1 MHINYYIHNIIVAH
15 IRELEKNHVVIID
28 NVLPPSVLHYANLHA
43 TKLSIRME
51 HSDGNAIQ
59 VRRDVLL
66 SIKECDPCDHGD
78 AMIHCIKLL
87 RGIPYILNK
96 FHYSASAEYVVPR
109 QCQLALYKRIL
120 KVEEEEE
127 EDKEDCNN
135 VNTTTTSDNNSTP
148 TAAAA
153 EGYVRHLDRC
163 TLSISEMGLLGWLRA
178 SDYRHRVITAI
189 LYLNSPSWNSGGELR
204 LFDYNNNN
212 NNTATTSSID
222 DDASDG
228 SDDNYL
234 DILPTG
240 GKLILFD
247 SSKVEHQVLASH
259 VGGEDRYALT
269 CWFNGDLT
277 PEKK

>member
-1 MHINYYIHNIIVAH
+1 
-15 IRELEKNHVVIID
+15 
-28 NVLPPSVLHYANLHA
+28 
-43 TKLSIRME
+43 ME
-51 HSDGNAIQ
+51 RSDGNDVT

-66 SIKECDPCDHGD
+66 SIKECDPHDHGD

-96 FHYSASAEYVVPR
+96 FHYTACGPDYVVPR
-109 QCQLALYKRIL
+109 QCQLALYKRIIL
-120 KVEEEEE
+120 KEEE
-127 EDKEDCNN
+127 EDEGEDGTAPISNTDNN
-135 VNTTTTSDNNSTP
+135 VSSSTAP
-148 TAAAA
+148 TAKAA

-189 LYLNSPSWNSGGELR
+189 LYLNSPTWNSGGELR
-204 LFDYNNNN
+204 LFDYNNA
-212 NNTATTSSID
+212 TAASTSID
-222 DDASDG
+222 NVSG
-228 SDDNYL
+228 SDADFNYS

-269 CWFNGDLT
+269 CWFNGNLT

>member
-1 MHINYYIHNIIVAH
+1 
-15 IRELEKNHVVIID
+15 
-28 NVLPPSVLHYANLHA
+28 
-43 TKLSIRME
+43 ME
-51 HSDGNAIQ
+51 RSDGNDVN

-66 SIKECDPCDHGD
+66 SIKECDDAHDHGD
-78 AMIHCIKLL
+78 AMVHCIKLL

-96 FHYSASAEYVVPR
+96 FHYTACGPEYVVPR
-109 QCQLALYKRIL
+109 QCQLALYKRIIL
-120 KVEEEEE
+120 EEEE
-127 EDKEDCNN
+127 EDEDGAAPIS
-135 VNTTTTSDNNSTP
+135 NTDNNHSSSTAP
-148 TAAAA
+148 TAKAA

-189 LYLNSPSWNSGGELR
+189 LYLNSPTWNSGGELR
-204 LFDYNNNN
+204 LFDYNDA
-212 NNTATTSSID
+212 ATTTTAPTSID
-222 DDASDG
+222 NVGGG
-228 SDDNYL
+228 SDADGNYS

-277 PEKK
+277 PEKKEVTGNK

>member
-1 MHINYYIHNIIVAH
+1 
-15 IRELEKNHVVIID
+15 
-28 NVLPPSVLHYANLHA
+28 
-43 TKLSIRME
+43 ME
-51 HSDGNAIQ
+51 HSDGNTIQ

-127 EDKEDCNN
+127 DEKDCNN
-135 VNTTTTSDNNSTP
+135 VNATATNADNSNTLVSSSSTP

-189 LYLNSPSWNSGGELR
+189 LYLNSPTWNSGGELR

-212 NNTATTSSID
+212 TATTSID
-222 DDASDG
+222 DDVSSG
-228 SDDNYL
+228 SDNYL

>member
-1 MHINYYIHNIIVAH
+1 
-15 IRELEKNHVVIID
+15 
-28 NVLPPSVLHYANLHA
+28 
-43 TKLSIRME
+43 ME
-51 HSDGNAIQ
+51 RSDGNDVT

-66 SIKECDPCDHGD
+66 SIKECDPHDHGD

-96 FHYSASAEYVVPR
+96 FHYTACGPDYVVPR
-109 QCQLALYKRIL
+109 QCQLALYKRIIL
-120 KVEEEEE
+120 KEEE
-127 EDKEDCNN
+127 EDEEEDGAAPIS
-135 VNTTTTSDNNSTP
+135 NTDNNDSSSTAP
-148 TAAAA
+148 TAKAA

-189 LYLNSPSWNSGGELR
+189 LYLNSPTWNSGGELR
-204 LFDYNNNN
+204 LFDYNDA
-212 NNTATTSSID
+212 TAATTSID
-222 DDASDG
+222 NVSG
-228 SDDNYL
+228 SDSDADINYS

-269 CWFNGDLT
+269 CWFNGNLT

>member
-1 MHINYYIHNIIVAH
+1 
-15 IRELEKNHVVIID
+15 
-28 NVLPPSVLHYANLHA
+28 
-43 TKLSIRME
+43 ME
-51 HSDGNAIQ
+51 HSDGNSID

-66 SIKECDPCDHGD
+66 SIKECDTYDHGD

-96 FHYSASAEYVVPR
+96 FHYATSAEYVVPR

-120 KVEEEEE
+120 IVEEEEE
-127 EDKEDCNN
+127 HSDDNDTAAAAAAAPIS
-135 VNTTTTSDNNSTP
+135 NTDNNELSSSTAP
-148 TAAAA
+148 ANAA

-189 LYLNSPSWNSGGELR
+189 LYLNSPTWNSGGELR
-204 LFDYNNNN
+204 LFDYS
-212 NNTATTSSID
+212 NTATSID
-222 DDASDG
+222 NVSGGGGGDAADVHYS
-228 SDDNYL
+228 

-269 CWFNGDLT
+269 CWFNGNLT

>member
-1 MHINYYIHNIIVAH
+1 
-15 IRELEKNHVVIID
+15 
-28 NVLPPSVLHYANLHA
+28 
-43 TKLSIRME
+43 ME
-51 HSDGNAIQ
+51 RSDGNDIT

-66 SIKECDPCDHGD
+66 SIKECDPHDHGD

-96 FHYSASAEYVVPR
+96 FHYTACGPEYVVPR
-109 QCQLALYKRIL
+109 QCQLALYKRIIL
-120 KVEEEEE
+120 KEGEEEEE
-127 EDKEDCNN
+127 AGAAPISNTDNN
-135 VNTTTTSDNNSTP
+135 VSSSTAPTSK
-148 TAAAA
+148 AA

-189 LYLNSPSWNSGGELR
+189 LYLNSPTWNSGGELR

-212 NNTATTSSID
+212 NTASTSS
-222 DDASDG
+222 